1 VSPGTF
7 RTARSA
13 SGTAPA
19 TNKEFRRVGHIDIIN
34 RNVIC
39 DLGLRDHPNPVP
51 FVLSTAIAAL
61 ELNIRVH
68 DPKRAPFTDA
78 DVERGKK
85 LMSGQA

>member
-1 VSPGTF
+1 
-7 RTARSA
+7 
-13 SGTAPA
+13 
-19 TNKEFRRVGHIDIIN
+19 VGHIDIIN